1 MYICFKMAAIATG
14 VAISSFPRRKVGM
27 MWDEGK
33 GITEG
38 LKMSSWRHRTGALAR
53 NHGSIFPYKN
63 SSCEQLLQDGG
74 LDISCSNYSIERSF
88 IIRDG
93 GR

>member
-38 LKMSSWRHRTGALAR
+38 LKMSSWRHGTRALAW
-53 NHGSIFPYKN
+53 NHGSIIPYED

-74 LDISCSNYSIERSF
+74 LDISCSYHIDERGF
-88 IIRDG
+88 ISRDG
-93 GR
+93 GW